1 MPRNV
6 RRWLGRED
14 APLLLPY
21 RPAPRVW
28 RWGVTDKDRAT
39 WRAST
44 PIDWAASPSR
54 SQVGYC
60 VRAGTGCWYHEDNER
75 LDEGQPTRTIEI
87 DRTYIETH
95 APTVREQLVKAGV
108 RLAGL
113 LNQALGH

>member
-1 MPRNV
+1 MARLHPDR
-6 RRWLGRED
+6 LGGESF
-14 APLLLPY
+14 AI
-21 RPAPRVW
+21 
-28 RWGVTDKDRAT
+28 
-39 WRAST
+39 S
-44 PIDWAASPSR
+44 ISPE
-54 SQVGYC
+54 VGYC
-60 VRAGTGCWYHEDNER
+60 ARAGTGCWYHEDNER